1 MSHFVQ
7 QLSVRGRFG
16 RVRPGAAETES
27 RGLLLAD
34 RTLQSTGQDPRSSK
48 GQKMNMRVGRLV
60 AALWLCGTALPA
72 LAQASGPG
80 GRNVYEAAFFAQF
93 APSNA
98 LQIIERVPGF
108 QLDEGDTEVRGFA
121 QAAGNVVINGQR
133 PSSKTDTLDVV
144 LSRIPASRVVRVEV
158 GPGELYG
165 SDYSGRPQVVNLIL
179 SDAGGLAGT
188 AMASARRGYD
198 GDLYPEA
205 NLSAL
210 IRRGASTFNASIE
223 FDSDA
228 VSEEGTDTITAR
240 PSGDLI
246 EVRRKINETK
256 EPNLNLSTSWAY
268 DGGTNRTAHLNG
280 RYFVDWFKLTQ
291 ANAVTPAVGPMRN
304 DRLTQRYDFE
314 EYEIGGDVTRPFAG
328 GGLKLVG
335 LATRRNRTNVDA
347 QFNRVAGTTLGGSDQ
362 TLDDRREETVGRLVW
377 NRAGWG
383 GWNVETGAE
392 AALNLL
398 DSDVDLFAIDGAGT
412 RTRIDLPVDQA
423 RVKEKRAEFFV
434 NAGRAL
440 SPTLRLDAGVTY
452 EASRLTVTGDAT
464 AERDLQF
471 WKPKG
476 TLDWRPAGPWHVQ
489 LSLARTVAQLQF
501 EDFISLAELSN
512 DRVNGGNAHLVPQRA
527 WEALLTAER
536 KVLGD
541 GLVKIEA
548 GYNRVSL
555 VQDRI
560 PTPEGFDAPGN
571 LGDGE
576 ERILR
581 GTLDIPLSKAGIKG
595 GRFNAYLSIVD
606 TSVEDPYTLR
616 DRRFSGNS
624 LWYFESSF
632 RQDLGK
638 FAWGIELERG
648 SPSTFYRRNELDT
661 NRNDRPYVELFGE
674 YRPSP
679 STTVTVGVENL
690 LNARG
695 IRERSF
701 FTPDRSN
708 PNPGSFEFRERNRH
722 VLPYITIKRNFG

>member
-1 MSHFVQ
+1 MFLFVQ
-7 QLSVRGRFG
+7 RLSVPGQSGRA
-16 RVRPGAAETES
+16 VATAAEGDC
-27 RGLLLAD
+27 RGVLLAGSIV
-34 RTLQSTGQDPRSSK
+34 QSAGQDSPTGK
-48 GQKMNMRVGRLV
+48 GQRMTMRVGRLA
-60 AALWLCGTALPA
+60 AALLLCGSAVPA

-80 GRNVYEAAFFAQF
+80 GRNIYEAAFFAQF

-144 LSRIPASRVVRVEV
+144 LSRIPASRVVRIEV

-165 SDYSGRPQVVNLIL
+165 SDYSGRPQVVNLVL
-179 SDAGGLAGT
+179 SDAGGVAGT
-188 AMASARRGYD
+188 AMAGARRGYD
-198 GDLYPEA
+198 GELYPEGS
-205 NLSAL
+205 LSGL
-210 IRRGASTFNASIE
+210 VRRGASTFNAAVE
-223 FDSDA
+223 FDTDA
-228 VSEEGTDTITAR
+228 VTEEGSDTITAR
-240 PSGDLI
+240 PSGELI
-246 EVRRKINETK
+246 EFRRKINETD
-256 EPNLNLSTSWAY
+256 EPNLNLSAAWAY
-268 DGGTNRTAHLNG
+268 DGGVNRTAHLNG
-280 RYFVDWFKLTQ
+280 RYFIDWFSLTQ
-291 ANAVTPAVGPMRN
+291 ANAVFPAVGPMRN
-304 DRLTQRYDFE
+304 DVLTQRYDFE

-335 LATRRNRTNVDA
+335 LATRRNRNNVDA
-347 QFNRVAGTTLGGSDQ
+347 QVNRAGGLTLGSSDQ

-377 NRAGWG
+377 TRGAWS
-383 GWNVETGAE
+383 GWNVEAGAE
-392 AALNLL
+392 AALNIL
-398 DSDVDLFAIDGAGT
+398 DSDVDLFVVDGAGV

-423 RVKEKRAEFFV
+423 KVKETRAEFFV
-434 NAGRAL
+434 NGGRAL
-440 SPTLRLDAGVTY
+440 SPTLRLDTGVTF
-452 EASRLTVTGDAT
+452 ETSRLTVTGDAS
-464 AERDLQF
+464 AERELQF

-476 TLDWRPAGPWHVQ
+476 TLDWRPKGPWHVQ

-512 DRVNGGNAHLVPQRA
+512 DRVNGGNANLVPQRA
-527 WEALLTAER
+527 WEALVTAER
-536 KVLGD
+536 KILGD

-581 GTLDIPLSKAGIKG
+581 GTLDIPLTKAGIKG

-606 TSVEDPYTLR
+606 TSVEDPYTGR

-648 SPSTFYRRNELDT
+648 SPSTYFRRNELDT
-661 NRNDRPYVELFGE
+661 NSNDRPYVELFGE

-679 STTVTVGVENL
+679 LTTITLGIENL
-690 LNARG
+690 LNGRG
-695 IRERSF
+695 IRKRSF
-701 FTPDRSN
+701 FTPDRRTAEPS
-708 PNPGSFEFRERNRH
+708 SFEYRERNRH
-722 VLPYITIKRNFG
+722 IMPFITIKRNFG